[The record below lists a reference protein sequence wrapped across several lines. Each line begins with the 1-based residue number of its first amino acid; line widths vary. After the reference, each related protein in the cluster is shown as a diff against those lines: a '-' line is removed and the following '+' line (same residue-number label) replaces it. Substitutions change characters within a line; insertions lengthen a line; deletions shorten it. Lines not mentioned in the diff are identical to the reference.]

1 MTASP
6 RSSAANEC
14 GRSPTPV
21 LYAGRSESAR
31 TSQQW
36 RSFTA
41 GGWFEPL
48 RTERWRWSVELD
60 TNKVRRL
67 FRTFPEWTDAEVE
80 SVSRAADDLGGVV
93 TEHYQTVLH
102 LLRKAADR

>member
-1 MTASP
+1 M
-6 RSSAANEC
+6 EE
-14 GRSPTPV
+14 
-21 LYAGRSESAR
+21 L
-31 TSQQW
+31 
-36 RSFTA
+36 TA

-67 FRTFPEWTDAEVE
+67 FRTFPEWTDAEIE

-102 LLRKAADR
+102 LLRKTADR